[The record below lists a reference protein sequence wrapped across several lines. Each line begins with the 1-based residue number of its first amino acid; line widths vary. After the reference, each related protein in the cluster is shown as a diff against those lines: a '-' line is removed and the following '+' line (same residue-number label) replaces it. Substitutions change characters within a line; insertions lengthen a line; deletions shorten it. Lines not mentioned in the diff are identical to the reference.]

1 MTQAV
6 IDTLRL
12 ADRLKEAGFQDR
24 QAEGAARA
32 LGGEFAEHVITRPD
46 LDSAIN
52 LVRSDYRA
60 LHAKVDALDEKFD
73 AKFDSLDA
81 RIDALDGKFDAKFD
95 ALDGKFDAKFD
106 SLGARINTLDGKFE
120 AKFDSLGARINAL
133 DGKFDAKFNALGT
146 QIRFIFA
153 ILAILLALGLIETA
167 TMLSG

>member
-24 QAEGAARA
+24 QAEGVARA

-95 ALDGKFDAKFD
+95 
-106 SLGARINTLDGKFE
+106 SLGARINALDGKFE
-120 AKFDSLGARINAL
+120 ARFDSLDARINAL

-146 QIRFIFA
+146 QIRFILA